1 MVLARFCG
9 LHQFDEAT
17 HQFEMTAKINP
28 RANEPHDQLARV
40 YWSQQRALDALAEER
55 EAATLARSAERLR
68 DQKVVS
74 ATYSKYGV
82 DAARRKSVQ
91 LREAEFKAL
100 PLESDV
106 FMIAVHYGGLYDQK
120 KTLEWLNR
128 AVRDEDGRTRIAIKT
143 APEFD
148 FLRSD
153 PRFHD
158 LLRRLGFPE

>member
-1 MVLARFCG
+1 MFWLIPLRELYGPRLSIDSNTLFCVSCFSDV
-9 LHQFDEAT
+9 QFHELST
-17 HQFEMTAKINP
+17 HFASGQDASRPEG
-28 RANEPHDQLARV
+28 QLAKPHR
-40 YWSQQRALDALAEER
+40 
-55 EAATLARSAERLR
+55 
-68 DQKVVS
+68 
-74 ATYSKYGV
+74 
-82 DAARRKSVQ
+82 
-91 LREAEFKAL
+91 EFKAL